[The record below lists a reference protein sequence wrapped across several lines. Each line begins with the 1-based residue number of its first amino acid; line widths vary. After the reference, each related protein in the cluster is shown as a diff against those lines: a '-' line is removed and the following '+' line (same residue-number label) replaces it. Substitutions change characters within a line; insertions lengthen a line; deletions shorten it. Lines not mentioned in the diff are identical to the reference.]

1 MKKNY
6 WLIII
11 FLLLGGLTTWYL
23 MDGKNE
29 TSSSNFGWDR
39 DFKVEDPGEI
49 QKIFIAKR
57 DGTTTTLER
66 RRDHWMVNG
75 TYKASPNVM
84 ENLLETVTQ
93 LELKYV
99 PPAAAIGNIVRE
111 MGARGIKVEI
121 FNKAGKKIKAYYVG
135 GVTADARGTHMIQEG
150 SEQPMVMALPSMDG
164 QIRTRYGLTG
174 DSWRDRTVFGYR
186 PGDIDAVSIEYPM
199 QRNKSF
205 KLKRVGRDFEVA
217 PFYDNTPV
225 IDRPVDKASVEA
237 FLTGFKSLVAE
248 NFVNEST
255 KKDSLSQL
263 IPFSVI
269 SVTDTKGE
277 QRIASLTQMYRIDA
291 ATGER
296 KTDFIERYHAFLNS
310 GDLMLVQHRVFQKI
324 FWPYESFFQKKTGKT
339 GKSERM
345 RDMR

>member
-11 FLLLGGLTTWYL
+11 FLLFGGLTTWYFL
-23 MDGKNE
+23 DGKSG
-29 TSSSNFGWDR
+29 TSSSNLGWDR
-39 DFKVEDPGEI
+39 NFKVEDPGEI

-57 DGTTTTLER
+57 NGITTTLER
-66 RRDHWMVNG
+66 QGDHWMVNG

-84 ENLLETVTQ
+84 ENLLKTMTQ

-99 PPAAAIGNIVRE
+99 PPAAAISNIVSE
-111 MGARGIKVEI
+111 LGARGIKVEI
-121 FNKAGKKIKAYYVG
+121 FNKAGEKIKAYYVG
-135 GVTADARGTHMIQEG
+135 GVTADARGTYMIQEG
-150 SEQPMVMALPSMDG
+150 SEQPMVMALPMMDG
-164 QIRTRYGLTG
+164 QIRTRYDLTG
-174 DSWRDRTVFGYR
+174 DSWRDKTVFSYQ
-186 PGDIDAVSIEYPM
+186 PKDIGAVSIEYPM

-205 KLKRVGRDFEVA
+205 KLKRVGNSFEVT

-225 IDRPVDKASVEA
+225 INRPVDKSSVEA
-237 FLTGFKSLVAE
+237 FLMGFKSLVAE

-263 IPFSVI
+263 VPFSVI
-269 SVTDTKGE
+269 SVTNSKGE
-277 QRIASLTQMYRIDA
+277 QRIASLTQMYRIDT

-296 KTDFIERYHAFLNS
+296 KADIVERYHAFLNS

-324 FWPYESFFQKKTGKT
+324 FWPYEAFFQKEKGREVK
-339 GKSERM
+339 
-345 RDMR
+345 

>member
-11 FLLLGGLTTWYL
+11 FLLLGGLTTWYFL
-23 MDGKNE
+23 DGKSG
-29 TSSSNFGWDR
+29 TSSSNLGWDR
-39 DFKVEDPGEI
+39 NFKVEDPGEI

-57 DGTTTTLER
+57 NGITTTLER
-66 RRDHWMVNG
+66 QGDHWMVNG

-84 ENLLETVTQ
+84 ENLLKTMTQ

-99 PPAAAIGNIVRE
+99 PPAAAISNIVSE
-111 MGARGIKVEI
+111 LGARGIKVEI
-121 FNKAGKKIKAYYVG
+121 FNKAGEKIKAYYVG
-135 GVTADARGTHMIQEG
+135 GVTADARGTYMIQEG
-150 SEQPMVMALPSMDG
+150 SEQPMVMALPMMDG
-164 QIRTRYGLTG
+164 QIRTRYDLTG
-174 DSWRDRTVFGYR
+174 DSWRDRTVFSYQ
-186 PGDIDAVSIEYPM
+186 PKDISAVSIEYPM

-205 KLKRVGRDFEVA
+205 KLKRVGNSFEVT

-225 IDRPVDKASVEA
+225 INRPVDKSSVEA
-237 FLTGFKSLVAE
+237 FLMGFKSLVAE

-255 KKDSLSQL
+255 KKDSLSRL
-263 IPFSVI
+263 VPFSVI
-269 SVTDTKGE
+269 SVTDSKGE

-296 KTDFIERYHAFLNS
+296 KADIVERYHAFVNS

-324 FWPYESFFQKKTGKT
+324 FWPYEAFFQKEKGREVK
-339 GKSERM
+339 
-345 RDMR
+345 